1 MANHAR
7 ATKIVEATANFGLNS
22 FIWQV
27 IDDPSFPGMPELEP
41 TGIFGKEARMQARP
55 LHNDKASALQIIV
68 PTQIEELVLFP
79 DTIEIEVKHLQPP
92 TEVFLNQRKS
102 RTGDLLLVTQSFHN
116 SLGKSRFP
124 RSQVAQQSNHLTIPG
139 SPANL
144 MPESDCGCSI
154 GQFDRKRRE
163 HLDLVERRAAKGK
176 FWDWVTRVLIKRI
189 FSKKTLPV
197 RCVCGE
203 FPPRAGRE

>member
-1 MANHAR
+1 
-7 ATKIVEATANFGLNS
+7 
-22 FIWQV
+22 
-27 IDDPSFPGMPELEP
+27 
-41 TGIFGKEARMQARP
+41 
-55 LHNDKASALQIIV
+55 
-68 PTQIEELVLFP
+68 
-79 DTIEIEVKHLQPP
+79 
-92 TEVFLNQRKS
+92 
-102 RTGDLLLVTQSFHN
+102 
-116 SLGKSRFP
+116 
-124 RSQVAQQSNHLTIPG
+124 
-139 SPANL
+139 